1 MTKAIG
7 IGLFVAIVSVGGT
20 LYAGDEVDC
29 SRLDTYADGHTY
41 NKGDLVYWKNG
52 AAAGAETAARTFIA
66 VRHPRRAAGKSSPS
80 AESARRSRRQ
90 RG

>member
-1 MTKAIG
+1 MMTKAIG

-66 VRHPRRAAGKSSPS
+66 VRPASGWEKL
-80 AESARRSRRQ
+80 AECRIGTQ
-90 RG
+90 K